1 MRLAQES
8 VLPDTQR
15 RQQAVDQ
22 IKIKTPTPILCYGS
36 GNCLQRTRHRY
47 DEFLGMGHQ
56 PVGVEISF
64 IGKVR
69 LNLVL
74 KQGGR

>member
-1 MRLAQES
+1 MMDFLAW
-8 VLPDTQR
+8 D
-15 RQQAVDQ
+15 VDQ
-22 IKIKTPTPILCYGS
+22 S
-36 GNCLQRTRHRY
+36 
-47 DEFLGMGHQ
+47 
-56 PVGVEISF
+56 GVETSF